1 MQDKQVNFC
10 ANEMLCRNIT
20 IHTLS
25 DNPMDII
32 CTIINTIQFTPRS
45 EWKGH
50 LINMNRQWFNENAKK
65 LLNSIPILELFM
77 HLVNDHPAIWG
88 SLHLTQKTV
97 GDLVAIDI
105 VSVSIN

>member
-1 MQDKQVNFC
+1 MQDKQLNLC
-10 ANEMLCRNIT
+10 AKEMLCQNFT

-25 DNPMDII
+25 DNPMDIF
-32 CTIINTIQFTPRS
+32 CTIMNTIRFTPRS

-65 LLNSIPILELFM
+65 NLNSIPILELFM
-77 HLVNDHPAIWG
+77 HLANDHPVIWG

-97 GDLVAIDI
+97 GNINI